1 MQELFDL
8 LFDKPKSAATSG
20 PAATPTATAQEA
32 QSVEEQSAKAVARYG
47 WLAVQL
53 LLLGLAL
60 NCARL
65 AVGVRGELS
74 VQVEGPRV

>member
-1 MQELFDL
+1 MQE
-8 LFDKPKSAATSG
+8 LFDKPKSAASG
-20 PAATPTATAQEA
+20 PASTPTATAQEA
-32 QSVEEQSAKAVARYG
+32 QSDKEEQSAKAVARHG

-74 VQVEGPRV
+74 VQVERPCV